1 VTIQAT
7 EPATADARQLVARF
21 QAGDVDAYGEI
32 YRLYR
37 NAVYFYIRRK
47 FPQDQQLAEDLTHDT
62 FLRALRHVGRW
73 EWQGKDL
80 RAWLFTIARNVVI
93 DHFKLARTRYET
105 PGGVP
110 DSGQV
115 DHSPEGRPESAV
127 IEHLRNIALLNALT
141 YLTQGQRACI
151 IHRFVQ
157 GLSVAET
164 AAAMSREEGA
174 VKVLQ
179 MRALASLAQHF
190 DGKPWR

>member
-1 VTIQAT
+1 VTVQTT
-7 EPATADARQLVARF
+7 EPATADARELVARF

-37 NAVYFYIRRK
+37 NTVYFYIRRK
-47 FPQDQQLAEDLTHDT
+47 IPTDHQLAEDLTHDT
-62 FLRALRHVGRW
+62 FVLALRFIGRW

-80 RAWLFTIARNVVI
+80 RAWLITIARNVVI

-110 DSGQV
+110 DSDKV

-127 IEHLRNIALLNALT
+127 IEHLRNIALLTALT
-141 YLTQGQRACI
+141 YLTQDQHACI
-151 IHRFVQ
+151 VHRFVQ

-174 VKVLQ
+174 VKSLQ
-179 MRALASLAQHF
+179 VRALASLAQHF